1 MRGRVA
7 SDEEAVEVTAGVFI
21 QVRLIE
27 WTNNPQPRIVDHK
40 QYAASAGLVFETP
53 QQPTLTQIRRL
64 LLTPPVRAR
73 RRPGRG

>member
-27 WTNNPQPRIVDHK
+27 WTNNPQPHIVDHK
-40 QYAASAGLVFETP
+40 QYAASAGLVFEDSTAADSDTNP
-53 QQPTLTQIRRL
+53 
-64 LLTPPVRAR
+64 PPVAHPTRQRAQASR
-73 RRPGRG
+73 